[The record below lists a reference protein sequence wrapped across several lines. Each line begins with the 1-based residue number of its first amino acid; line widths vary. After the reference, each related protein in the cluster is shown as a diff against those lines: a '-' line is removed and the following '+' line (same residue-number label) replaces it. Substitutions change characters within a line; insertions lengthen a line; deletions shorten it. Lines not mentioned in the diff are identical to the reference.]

1 MGFLKDLDGQAKV
14 MWPYPAEQTQWLVKM
29 TKKLEGKVLDE
40 VRTKEEEY
48 LKLPKYVLPTA
59 TVDILPTVSL
69 MKGMRY
75 WSLSFSV
82 MLLKKMRLPKTR
94 VWSGAT
100 SDGRELDVLD
110 CAFLARLAVFLKRL
124 EGKAEECQLE
134 DPPHKIAN
142 DVKAVGYH
150 FWYTVPKEDPPDS
163 QLSWTNA
170 DSFCLSYAKLYILDV
185 RKLV

>member
-48 LKLPKYVLPTA
+48 LKLPN
-59 TVDILPTVSL
+59 
-69 MKGMRY
+69 
-75 WSLSFSV
+75 V